1 MLPPPLCWVTA
12 ESVHQNKQTRLPVN
26 NTPHN
31 AASPHRR
38 IAAAAASPLFPGAPS
53 LPVPLPFPF
62 PFRFRFPFPWLCL
75 RDGNSTRASMEARV
89 DFKLSEAIQ
98 LFDSD
103 PSTIPTAEVPAA
115 LQRCE
120 EDPEALASLSLINSE
135 LNPVVDVVAESPDA
149 ITRSSVFD
157 TLQFLLKNAAHIP
170 PTTLGKMLDLIVSA
184 LATQAAL
191 VQADMDAED
200 QEAMPH
206 HKTILEMYAF
216 LLRWTI
222 FAVETRALEKSAS
235 APVARGRAKAGKAKS
250 SSKDGSWDA
259 AAQLETA
266 LDRVSQVLKLNLGRL
281 FVTTS
286 ERDTFV
292 GLFTKPVYHIL
303 ENEARVKNNAIRNH
317 CFRVLCIA
325 VKHHGHAYTAQTSIS
340 QCLTYFEHLSEP
352 MAEFLHTLA
361 DAYDYSQLAEEVLK
375 DIGTKEY
382 SPTDL
387 KGPKSVSTFLIRIA
401 ELLPSVIV
409 RQGALLKNL
418 LDSEAYTLRCAM
430 IEVAGNLIVYSSKQ
444 IQDDRSDAHIRTIDI
459 FFEVL
464 EQRFLDINPYC
475 RCRVMQVYVKLCE
488 VPYMHTK
495 PGRKRRQ
502 LAADAAEQSLKD
514 KSSNVRRNAI
524 KLLSKLVDT
533 HPFRSFYGGLLS
545 TDDWKKGLENIDANI
560 AALQPP
566 AEELE
571 ERAPG
576 GADESML
583 LDATQADVGAAKDL
597 DTMTPE
603 EHAAAAAKAEK
614 DALTMRELEKF
625 NKFRAHLRMGWNFVQ
640 IINEAAE
647 QVMQLLSSKN
657 KSEVIEAMDFFV
669 TVYAYKIKNSGL
681 GIKRM
686 LRLIWTKGNSD
697 EGKGVQ
703 AHLIDCYKDL
713 FLTAPPGC
721 DPNQAANYIT
731 LGMISLTYDT
741 TPADLIS
748 LEQLLSTMMKQGLVN
763 DLVIQKLWW
772 MYGFL
777 KKETSKKQR
786 RGAIMVLGMLALSS
800 PDIIVQEMETCLRIG
815 LGKLGRRDFA
825 LARYTCVAL
834 RRISATSGKQ
844 QAGETPAPSV
854 KLPNDHAVLVR
865 LAAMCELE
873 SDSKEWFGVADQ
885 AISAIYVLS
894 RHPDVL
900 CSGIVRHVAKRVF
913 APKAP
918 SRPTSSSGPKD
929 DGPDPMDLDGDEEML
944 DVPADDAP
952 QPKAQ
957 NSALALSQLL
967 FIVGHVAIKQIVH
980 LELCELEFKR
990 RKAEKEKDKK
1000 VAPRPSVAPEP
1011 TPLKKGRK
1019 RGATK
1024 NPTPAPEA
1032 DADDLDLMAGTNE
1045 DDFTD
1050 AIAHVRERE
1059 LLFGPQSLL
1068 ANFGPLVSDICSNNI
1083 SYNHPTL
1090 QAQAAL
1096 CLGKLMCV
1104 SQEYCESNLN
1114 LMLDILERS
1123 QDAVVRSNLVIAL
1136 GDMAVCFNH
1145 LVEQDTEFLYRR
1157 LNDNDQSV
1165 KRTCLQTLTFLILA
1179 GQVKVKGQLA
1189 EMAKCIEDS
1198 DKKIS
1203 EMARMFFSELST
1215 KDNAIYNQFVD
1226 MFSTLSADSA
1236 LSEDAFKRIIKYLAG
1251 YIEKVITSAALEVSI
1266 VILLTLNRRSKPDS
1280 CRINSRLVYPVP
1292 RTRGNGGMSSI
1303 P

>member
-1 MLPPPLCWVTA
+1 
-12 ESVHQNKQTRLPVN
+12 
-26 NTPHN
+26 
-31 AASPHRR
+31 
-38 IAAAAASPLFPGAPS
+38 
-53 LPVPLPFPF
+53 
-62 PFRFRFPFPWLCL
+62 
-75 RDGNSTRASMEARV
+75 MEARV
-89 DFKLSEAIQ
+89 DFDINEAIK

-103 PSTIPTAEVPAA
+103 PATIPAPEAPRA
-115 LQRCE
+115 LQECE
-120 EDPEALASLSLINSE
+120 DDPEALSSLALINSE
-135 LNPVVDVVAESPDA
+135 LNPVVDAVAESPDA

-157 TLQFLLKNAAHIP
+157 TLQFLLKCVPARPACASNKTTAHESDLTVQSRNSAQIP
-170 PTTLGKMLDLIVSA
+170 PAALGKILDLIVSA
-184 LATQAAL
+184 LSTQADI
-191 VQADMDAED
+191 VHADLEAED
-200 QEAMPH
+200 QDAIPH
-206 HKTILEMYAF
+206 HKTLLEMYAF
-216 LLRWTI
+216 LFRWTI
-222 FAVETRALEKSAS
+222 SAVETRALEKSAS
-235 APVARGRAKAGKAKS
+235 APAARGRGKTGKSKAG
-250 SSKDGSWDA
+250 SSKDGTWDA

-266 LDRVSQVLKLNLGRL
+266 LDRVSKVLKLKLGRI

-303 ENEARVKNNAIRNH
+303 ENEARVKNAAIRNH

-325 VKHHGHAYTAQTSIS
+325 VKHHGHAYTAQTSIN

-361 DAYDYSQLAEEVLK
+361 DAYDYSQLAEDVLK
-375 DIGTKEY
+375 DISTKEY
-382 SPTDL
+382 SATDL
-387 KGPKSVSTFLIRIA
+387 KGPKSVSTFLIKIS
-401 ELLPSVIV
+401 ELLPNLIIK
-409 RQGALLKNL
+409 QGALLNNL

-430 IEVAGNLIVYSSKQ
+430 IEVCGNLINMLSKLS
-444 IQDDRSDAHIRTIDI
+444 QDDRSEAHKRNIDI
-459 FFEVL
+459 FFDVL

-475 RCRVMQVYVKLCE
+475 RCRVMQVYVKLCDL
-488 VPYMHTK
+488 PHMSSK
-495 PGRKRRQ
+495 QGRKRRQ
-502 LAADAAEQSLKD
+502 MAADFSEQSLRD

-524 KLLSKLVDT
+524 KLLSKLVET
-533 HPFRSFYGGLLS
+533 HPFSAMYNGLLS
-545 TDDWKKGLENIDANI
+545 TESWEQGLEGIDANI
-560 AALQPP
+560 AALKPP
-566 AEELE
+566 EELQ

-576 GADESML
+576 EVDESML
-583 LDATQADVGAAKDL
+583 LDATQADAGTAKDPAE
-597 DTMTPE
+597 MNE
-603 EHAAAAAKAEK
+603 EEQAALVVKLQK
-614 DALTMRELEKF
+614 DAETVQELEKF
-625 NKFRAHLRMGWNFVQ
+625 NKARSFVRQALRFIEV
-640 IINEAAE
+640 INDAAE

-657 KSEVIEAMDFFV
+657 KSEVIEAMDFF
-669 TVYAYKIKNSGL
+669 TTIDAYKIANARL

-703 AHLIDCYKDL
+703 AHLIDCYKGL
-713 FLTAPPGC
+713 FFNAPPGC
-721 DPNQAANYIT
+721 DTNQAANYIT
-731 LGMISLTYDT
+731 RGMISLTFDT
-741 TPADLIS
+741 TPAELIS

-763 DLVIQKLWW
+763 SLVIEKLWAI
-772 MYGFL
+772 YGYQ
-777 KKETSKKQR
+777 KKDISMRQR
-786 RGAIMVLGMLALSS
+786 RGAIIVLGMLALSS

-815 LGKLGRRDFA
+815 LGKFGHRDFG

-834 RRISATSGKQ
+834 RRISAPPGKQ
-844 QAGETPAPSV
+844 QAGEAQAPAV

-873 SDSKEWFGVADQ
+873 SDSKDWFGVADQ

-900 CSGIVRHVAKRVF
+900 CSDIIRQVAKRVF
-913 APKAP
+913 SPKAP
-918 SRPTSSSGPKD
+918 SRPTSSSGPKG
-929 DGPDPMDLDGDEEML
+929 DGSDPIDVDEEMP
-944 DVPADDAP
+944 DAPALDAP
-952 QPKAQ
+952 QPKKQ
-957 NSALALSQLL
+957 NSALALSQLV

-980 LELCELEFKR
+980 LEICELEFKR

-1000 VAPRPSVAPEP
+1000 AAPRKSLAPEP

-1019 RGATK
+1019 RGAAK
-1024 NPTPAPEA
+1024 DPTPAPEA
-1032 DADDLDLMAGTNE
+1032 EADDLDLMAGTNE

-1068 ANFGPLVSDICSNNI
+1068 ANFGPLVSDICANNT

-1104 SQEYCESNLN
+1104 SQQYCEDNLN
-1114 LMLDILERS
+1114 LLLNILERS

-1157 LNDNDQSV
+1157 LNDSDPSV

-1198 DKKIS
+1198 DKKIT
-1203 EMARMFFSELST
+1203 EMARQFFSELST

-1226 MFSTLSADSA
+1226 MFSTLSADTA
-1236 LSEDAFKRIIKYLAG
+1236 LDEDAFKRIIKYLAG
-1251 YIEKVITSAALEVSI
+1251 YIEKEKQAKQLSAKLA
-1266 VILLTLNRRSKPDS
+1266 
-1280 CRINSRLVYPVP
+1280 SRLP
-1292 RTRGNGGMSSI
+1292 RAENERQWRDIEYTLGFLQHKDEEIQKMLSEGFKVVQATA
-1303 P
+1303 

>member
-1 MLPPPLCWVTA
+1 
-12 ESVHQNKQTRLPVN
+12 
-26 NTPHN
+26 
-31 AASPHRR
+31 
-38 IAAAAASPLFPGAPS
+38 
-53 LPVPLPFPF
+53 
-62 PFRFRFPFPWLCL
+62 
-75 RDGNSTRASMEARV
+75 MEARV
-89 DFKLSEAIQ
+89 DFDINEATK

-103 PSTIPTAEVPAA
+103 PSTIPTPEASRA
-115 LQRCE
+115 LQECE
-120 EDPEALASLSLINSE
+120 DDPEALSSLSLINSE
-135 LNPVVDVVAESPDA
+135 LNPVVDAVAESPDA

-157 TLQFLLKNAAHIP
+157 TLQFLLKYVPTRSVHSNGSLKRYLSKLTALSRNSPQIP
-170 PTTLGKMLDLIVSA
+170 PTALGKILDLLVSA
-184 LATQAAL
+184 LSTQAD
-191 VQADMDAED
+191 VVHADLEAEEQDAV
-200 QEAMPH
+200 PY
-206 HKTILEMYAF
+206 HKNVLEMYAF

-222 FAVETRALEKSAS
+222 EAVETRALEKSAS
-235 APVARGRAKAGKAKS
+235 APAAKGRGKIGKAKG

-266 LDRVSQVLKLNLGRL
+266 LDRVSKVLKLKLSRI

-286 ERDTFV
+286 ERDAFIS
-292 GLFTKPVYHIL
+292 LFTKPVYHIL

-325 VKHHGHAYTAQTSIS
+325 VKHHGHAYTAQTTIN

-361 DAYDYSQLAEEVLK
+361 DAYDYAQLTEDVLK
-375 DIGTKEY
+375 DISTKEY
-382 SPTDL
+382 SATDL
-387 KGPKSVSTFLIRIA
+387 KGPKSVSTFLIKIS
-401 ELLPSVIV
+401 ELLPNVII
-409 RQGALLKNL
+409 RQGALLNNL

-430 IEVAGNLIVYSSKQ
+430 IEVCGNLIAYLSKLS
-444 IQDDRSDAHIRTIDI
+444 QDDRNEAHKRNIDI
-459 FFEVL
+459 FFDVL

-475 RCRVMQVYVKLCE
+475 RCRVMQVYVKLCDL
-488 VPYMHTK
+488 PYLSSK

-502 LAADAAEQSLKD
+502 VAADYAEQSLKD

-524 KLLSKLVDT
+524 KILSKLVET
-533 HPFRSFYGGLLS
+533 HPFSAMYGGLLS
-545 TDDWKKGLENIDANI
+545 TAPWEQGLKTIEQSI
-560 AALQPP
+560 AALKP
-566 AEELE
+566 AEQALQEH
-571 ERAPG
+571 APG
-576 GADESML
+576 EVDESML
-583 LDATQADVGAAKDL
+583 LDATQADVAAPQNPEELQAAIEKREQEKAQDAAKIQ
-597 DTMTPE
+597 
-603 EHAAAAAKAEK
+603 
-614 DALTMRELEKF
+614 ELEKF
-625 NKFRAHLRMGWNFVQ
+625 NKLRSFVRAALRFIEV
-640 IINEAAE
+640 INDAAE

-657 KSEVIEAMDFFV
+657 KSEVIEAMDFF
-669 TVYAYKIKNSGL
+669 TTIDAYKIANARL

-697 EGKGVQ
+697 EGKGIQ
-703 AHLIDCYKDL
+703 AHLIDCYKGL
-713 FLTAPPGC
+713 FFNAPPGC
-721 DPNQAANYIT
+721 DDNQAANYIT
-731 LGMISLTYDT
+731 RGMISLTFDT

-748 LEQLLSTMMKQGLVN
+748 LEQLLSTMMKQGAVN
-763 DLVIQKLWW
+763 NLVIEKLWGI
-772 MYGFL
+772 YGYQ
-777 KKETSKKQR
+777 KKDISMRQR
-786 RGAIMVLGMLALSS
+786 RGAIIVLGMLALSS
-800 PDIIVQEMETCLRIG
+800 PEIIVNEMETCLKIG
-815 LGKLGRRDFA
+815 LGKLGRRDFG

-834 RRISATSGKQ
+834 RRISAASNKQ
-844 QAGETPAPSV
+844 QVGTAPAPAV

-900 CSGIVRHVAKRVF
+900 CSEIIRQVTKRVF
-913 APKAP
+913 APKAG
-918 SRPTSSSGPKD
+918 SRPTSSSGPKYED
-929 DGPDPMDLDGDEEML
+929 PDRMDADEDEEM
-944 DVPADDAP
+944 PDAEAVEVS
-952 QPKAQ
+952 KAKKQQ

-967 FIVGHVAIKQIVH
+967 FVVGHVAIKQIVH

-1000 VAPRPSVAPEP
+1000 AAPRKSLAPEP
-1011 TPLKKGRK
+1011 TPMKKGRK
-1019 RGATK
+1019 RGAMK
-1024 NPTPAPEA
+1024 DPTPAPDPE
-1032 DADDLDLMAGTNE
+1032 ADDLDLMAGTNE

-1068 ANFGPLVSDICSNNI
+1068 ANFGPLVSDICANNT

-1114 LMLDILERS
+1114 LLLVILERS
-1123 QDAVVRSNLVIAL
+1123 QDAIVRSNLVIAL

-1198 DKKIS
+1198 DKKIT

-1226 MFSTLSADSA
+1226 MFSTLSADTA

-1251 YIEKVITSAALEVSI
+1251 YIEKVSQCVASTANTSNILIISRRNKPNSSRTNLPHACRALRTKGNGVMSNIHWVSSS
-1266 VILLTLNRRSKPDS
+1266 TRTRRSRRCSP
-1280 CRINSRLVYPVP
+1280 RVSRLFRHQRRVVCHPFLHL
-1292 RTRGNGGMSSI
+1292 NLS
-1303 P
+1303 